1 MRHTDVMDQ
10 QNPLT
15 DPTSFIAYRLANGD
29 SSLGAKPAHSAASNT
44 RMASPGIVALGLLIA
59 AIIAITV
66 LVL

>member
-1 MRHTDVMDQ
+1 MDQ

-29 SSLGAKPAHSAASNT
+29 SSLGAKPAHTAASNT
-44 RMASPGIVALGLLIA
+44 RMASPGIVALGLVIA
-59 AIIAITV
+59 AITV

>member
-15 DPTSFIAYRLANGD
+15 DPTSLIAYRLANGD
-29 SSLGAKPAHSAASNT
+29 SSLGTKPAHVAASKT
-44 RMASPGIVALGLLIA
+44 RMASPGIVALGLVIA
-59 AIIAITV
+59 AIIAIAV

>member
-1 MRHTDVMDQ
+1 MRNTDVMDQ

-15 DPTSFIAYRLANGD
+15 DPTCLIAYRLANGD
-29 SSLGAKPAHSAASNT
+29 SSLGTEPAHPAASNT
-44 RMASPGIVALGLLIA
+44 RMSSPGIVALGLVIA

>member
-29 SSLGAKPAHSAASNT
+29 SSLGDKPAHTPASNMQ
-44 RMASPGIVALGLLIA
+44 MAPPGIVALGLVIA
-59 AIIAITV
+59 AIIAVTV
-66 LVL
+66 LML